1 MNPPVLA
8 LRLLGDVRLSW
19 DGRDLTPELRYRKG
33 LALLALLADRRAGQM
48 SRREITAYLWPD
60 LPLSA
65 ALTNLRQV
73 LSQLTTVLARAGAP
87 AWLQADRETIALQSP
102 AGAQAHVEID
112 LHWLRAA
119 AEALHDGSASVAP
132 WLQAFEARWPA
143 AAETFLARPALAV
156 GPAFDDW
163 VGEVRARAGGW
174 VDTLLR
180 ALQQAQ
186 WQDGRR
192 AAALQTARRRW
203 ERHPLDESAA
213 QALMALLRECGDEP
227 GARQVYAQ
235 LEQTM
240 VNQLGLRPRLA
251 AERGA
256 GPPALPPAAASALS
270 AADARQRWL
279 PLAWIEAAAG
289 AVAEAP
295 VPALS
300 QAQQDLAM
308 RGAQC
313 YPLMGAGFWA
323 SFDTAGVSADAAL
336 RAALA
341 CRAAV
346 QGRPLRAGLVA
357 GVVHRVV
364 TPGAQP
370 GSWPGLAGP
379 LPGRAQRVAA
389 RAPVGQAWLDDP
401 MRAVLGAELRC
412 CTQQEDV
419 ELGPLHA
426 LRERPSGRRLGSRFV
441 GRGGLLDRLGAR
453 WDEVVAGRPGAVVL
467 RGEAGVGKSAL
478 ALAFSRRIRGQ
489 AWVLHMRCLLQDQHQ
504 PLAPWLRWVAQAAG
518 CPEERPAPERRAALQ
533 RWLEQHLPQRDAAA
547 DAYTLAELGA
557 HGAASGPLAAA
568 AFELA
573 LGLLT
578 AACRQRPVLLLVDDL
593 HWSDRISRELLTRCA
608 ACLDDGDRLLMLMTT
623 RPDTDL
629 PPAGAEL
636 QTLELP
642 ALTDD
647 EVDSLVARLDRG
659 GRLPAAQR
667 ARIRASCA
675 GLPLMVES
683 QTQALLHDETR
694 LLPLRLLMQA
704 ELDRL
709 GDDRD
714 VLEVAAVWGQA
725 FDASALQALL
735 PERPVADVLPLAVQ
749 LRLLEPPVGERHRF
763 RHALL
768 HEAAYT
774 SLPEETRRFWHRR
787 CADELQRRDAAAD
800 AAGCAAHFEAA
811 GEAEQALTLW
821 RQAGEAALQRA
832 FAADAL
838 EHFQRALP
846 LAERLGHEPQART
859 LRLSL
864 AAAALQ
870 CQGYGSPLAWALH
883 SQVHA
888 ALAALPAPAEAERTL
903 CFQALSGRYW
913 GAASQGRN
921 DGLAIAAALE
931 AAAHEPAERL
941 MACFAQGNSLF
952 WTGRFAEALAYQN
965 EGLALAAAGVP
976 TVPPLGSADDLAVLI
991 QSFRCWNHWFL
1002 GRRDAARQDAQQA
1015 IARALAGG
1023 HAHSLCFA
1031 LSFAAAM
1038 SWTDRDLD
1046 ALTAYATQGAQLGRR
1061 HGFPLWQGVNELFL
1075 AWAAAQRGELR
1086 DTASLMAA
1094 AEQMRQ
1100 SYQAGTTTARWVMA
1114 TTLVRLCA
1122 WREAEALLRQTLA
1135 DAEAMRD
1142 HYCRA
1147 DLLRLL
1153 AACEGRRG
1161 RQDELLGEAAAL
1173 AEQQGAVGL
1182 MR

>member
-8 LRLLGDVRLSW
+8 LRLLGEVRLSW
-19 DGRDLTPELRYRKG
+19 DGRNLTPELRYRKS
-33 LALLALLADRRAGQM
+33 LALLALLAEQRTGQM

-60 LPLSA
+60 LPPSA

-87 AWLQADRETIALQSP
+87 AWLQADREAIALRPLDGVQ
-102 AGAQAHVEID
+102 VRID

-119 AEALHDGSASVAP
+119 AEAVVLHGSSAAAAC
-132 WLQAFEARWPA
+132 WLQDFETCWPGVG
-143 AAETFLARPALAV
+143 ETFLARPALAV
-156 GPAFDDW
+156 GPGFDDW
-163 VGEVRARAGGW
+163 VGEVRVRVDGW
-174 VDTLLR
+174 VGTLLS

-186 WQDGRR
+186 WQNGRR

-213 QALMALLRECGDEP
+213 QDLMALLRECGDEP

-235 LEQTM
+235 LEQAM
-240 VNQLGLRPRLA
+240 VSQLGLRPRLA
-251 AERGA
+251 AEHAAR
-256 GPPALPPAAASALS
+256 PPALPAAASPVLP

-289 AVAEAP
+289 LAAEALL
-295 VPALS
+295 PALS
-300 QAQQDLAM
+300 QAQQDLAT

-313 YPLMGAGFWA
+313 YPLMGTGFWA

-346 QGRPLRAGLVA
+346 QGRPLHAGLVA
-357 GVVHRVV
+357 GIVHRVA
-364 TPGAQP
+364 TPGAQL
-370 GSWPGLAGP
+370 GGWPGLAGP
-379 LPGRAQRVAA
+379 LPGRAQRVAT

-401 MRAVLGAELRC
+401 MRRVLGAELRC
-412 CTQQEDV
+412 RTQQLDA
-419 ELGPLHA
+419 ELGPLHM
-426 LRERPSGRRLGSRFV
+426 LREPPSGRRLGNCFV
-441 GRGGLLDRLGAR
+441 GREGLLDQLDAR
-453 WDEVVAGRPGAVVL
+453 WGEAVAGRPGAVVL

-478 ALAFSRRIRGQ
+478 ALAFSRRVRGQ
-489 AWVLHMRCLLQDQHQ
+489 AWVLRMRCLLQDQHQ

-518 CPEERPAPERRAALQ
+518 CPEERPAVERLAALR
-533 RWLEQHLPQRDAAA
+533 RWLERHWPQRDVAA
-547 DAYTLAELGA
+547 DAQALVELGA
-557 HGAASGPLAAA
+557 RGAASGPLAAA

-573 LGLLT
+573 LSLLT
-578 AACRQRPVLLLVDDL
+578 AACRQRPVLLVVDDL
-593 HWSDRISRELLTRCA
+593 HWSDRMSRELLTRCA

-636 QTLELP
+636 QVLELQG
-642 ALTDD
+642 LTDD
-647 EVDSLVARLDRG
+647 EVDRLVARLDRD
-659 GRLPAAQR
+659 GRLTAAQQ

-709 GDDRD
+709 GADRD

-774 SLPEETRRFWHRR
+774 SLPDVARRFWHRR
-787 CADELQRRDAAAD
+787 CADELRRRDAAD
-800 AAGCAAHFEAA
+800 AAGCAAHFEVA

-821 RQAGEAALQRA
+821 QRAGEAALQRA

-846 LAERLGHEPQART
+846 LAERLGREAQART

-888 ALAALPAPAEAERTL
+888 ALAALPAPTEAERAL
-903 CFQALSGRYW
+903 RFQALSGQYW

-931 AAAHEPAERL
+931 ATARQPAERL

-952 WTGRFAEALAYQN
+952 WTGRFAEALAYQD
-965 EGLALAAAGVP
+965 EGL
-976 TVPPLGSADDLAVLI
+976 
-991 QSFRCWNHWFL
+991 
-1002 GRRDAARQDAQQA
+1002 
-1015 IARALAGG
+1015 
-1023 HAHSLCFA
+1023 
-1031 LSFAAAM
+1031 
-1038 SWTDRDLD
+1038 
-1046 ALTAYATQGAQLGRR
+1046 
-1061 HGFPLWQGVNELFL
+1061 
-1075 AWAAAQRGELR
+1075 
-1086 DTASLMAA
+1086 
-1094 AEQMRQ
+1094 
-1100 SYQAGTTTARWVMA
+1100 
-1114 TTLVRLCA
+1114 
-1122 WREAEALLRQTLA
+1122 
-1135 DAEAMRD
+1135 
-1142 HYCRA
+1142 
-1147 DLLRLL
+1147 
-1153 AACEGRRG
+1153 
-1161 RQDELLGEAAAL
+1161 
-1173 AEQQGAVGL
+1173 
-1182 MR
+1182 